1 MDLFSNMLKF
11 CMEKAKEIFDSL
23 YAQAV
28 PLGIKIKYIAI
39 EVWIGLKFFA
49 IEFVNT
55 LKSMF

>member
-1 MDLFSNMLKF
+1 
-11 CMEKAKEIFDSL
+11 MEKAKEIFDSI

-28 PLGIKIKYIAI
+28 PLVIKIKYIAI